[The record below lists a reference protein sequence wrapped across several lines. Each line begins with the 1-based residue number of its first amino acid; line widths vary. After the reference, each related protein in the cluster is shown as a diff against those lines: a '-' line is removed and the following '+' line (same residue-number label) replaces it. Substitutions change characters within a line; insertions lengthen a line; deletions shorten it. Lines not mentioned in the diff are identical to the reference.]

1 MEGCAVTTP
10 VIAVFAGGT
19 SKENEVSAGSGRTCA
34 SALARSFPTRLFNLT
49 SDALP
54 DGYDP
59 SHHVVFST
67 LHGTFGEDGGMQRLL
82 DAAGGV
88 YAGSDAT
95 SSALT
100 MNKELT
106 KLRVADAGV
115 TVADGFAFD
124 AAAKPTASAVVA
136 RLGSRVVLK
145 PNNEGSSVGLH
156 VIGSE
161 AELSSALAGIAK
173 GRWIVERRI
182 EGREISVG
190 VLKGRAV
197 GIVEII
203 AHSGVFDY
211 ASKYTAGMAEE
222 IAPAPIGDVLYAKAQ
237 AAAEAAFAA
246 CGCRD
251 FGRVDFMISAKEE
264 LFLLEI
270 NSLPGMVETSLLPMC
285 ARCAGLDFT
294 ALVREMVTPALE
306 RFRLRIASR
315 RP

>member
-1 MEGCAVTTP
+1 MTTP
-10 VIAVFAGGT
+10 VVAVFAGGT
-19 SKENEVSAGSGRTCA
+19 SKESEVSTGSGKACA
-34 SALARSFPTRLFNLT
+34 SALARSFATQFFSIT

-54 DGYDP
+54 DGYNP
-59 SHHVVFST
+59 ARHVVFST

-82 DAAGGV
+82 DSAGGA
-88 YAGSDAT
+88 YSGSDAT

-100 MNKELT
+100 MDKELT
-106 KLRVADAGV
+106 KLRAAEAGV
-115 TVADGFAFD
+115 AVADGFAFD
-124 AAAKPTASAVVA
+124 AAAKPAASAVVA
-136 RLGSRVVLK
+136 RLGSRLVVK

-156 VIGSE
+156 VIGNE
-161 AELSSALAGIAK
+161 AELSSALAGITA

-190 VLKGRAV
+190 ILNGKAV

-211 ASKYTAGMAEE
+211 ASKYTAGLADE
-222 IAPAPIGDVLYAKAQ
+222 IAPAPIGDVLYARAQ

-251 FGRVDFMISAKEE
+251 YGRVDFMISAKEE

-270 NSLPGMVETSLLPMC
+270 NTLPGMVETSLLPMC
-285 ARCAGLDFT
+285 ARCAGMDFA
-294 ALVREMVTPALE
+294 ALVKEMVKPALE
-306 RFRLRIASR
+306 RFRLGNASR

>member
-1 MEGCAVTTP
+1 MISP
-10 VIAVFAGGT
+10 IIAVFAGGT
-19 SKENEVSAGSGRTCA
+19 SKENEVSSGSGRACA
-34 SALARSFPTRLFNLT
+34 SALSRSFPTRLFSVT

-59 SHHVVFST
+59 ARHVVFST

-82 DAAGGV
+82 DDAGGA
-88 YAGSDAT
+88 YSGSDAT

-100 MNKELT
+100 MDKELT
-106 KLRVADAGV
+106 KLRVAEAGV
-115 TVADGFAFD
+115 AVAEGFAFD
-124 AAAKPTASAVVA
+124 AADKPAASAVLA
-136 RLGSRVVLK
+136 RLGSRLVVK

-161 AELSSALAGIAK
+161 AELSSALAGITA

-190 VLKGRAV
+190 ILNGRAV
-197 GIVEII
+197 GIVEIV

-222 IAPAPIGDVLYAKAQ
+222 IAPAPIGDVLYARAQ

-251 FGRVDFMISAKEE
+251 YGRVDFMISANEE
-264 LFLLEI
+264 LFWLEI
-270 NSLPGMVETSLLPMC
+270 NTLPGMVETSLLPMC
-285 ARCAGLDFT
+285 ARCAGMDFA

-306 RFRLRIASR
+306 RFRLGIASR